1 MGILWSV
8 DWGLERWGYCGVLIE
23 VWGYCGLL
31 IEVWRDGDIVE
42 C

>member
-1 MGILWSV
+1 LKRGGYIEVLIEF
-8 DWGLERWGYCGVLIE
+8 WGSCGVLIE